1 MPNPLSR
8 TLGAYAA
15 DARAAATSAPVEV
28 LLGLLVSVTFS
39 VWLRDSPDGETWWVR
54 VAAAVAIALPL
65 VFAASVLRA
74 RGVISSM
81 ARWAATSVVLGACA
95 AFGAWWMDPDRSA
108 HVWRWIMLAD
118 AAALA
123 LGMTAGL
130 PWRERD
136 RLRSWSF
143 AWRLAERLVGVVL
156 YSLALYGILAGAC
169 GAVVN
174 LFDLKAPEH
183 LFGDLAGAVFF
194 AVAPWIFVGGIHR
207 VIAAPSEPGVPLAVS
222 RLGRWLYAPV
232 LVIYLLILYAYAL
245 KVLATGELPKNLVSP
260 LVIAAGMIG
269 FVCAVLLEPVHGD
282 EEHRGL
288 ALLVRWMPA
297 LLLPLLPLAFW
308 AVLERLG
315 QYGWTEFRYLRVA
328 VLVVLSILAVLGTL
342 RLVRRGPPLMSTI
355 PMVMAA
361 ALLIAAIGP
370 WGALAVSRRDQ
381 TARLRT
387 ALADARIDPRRL
399 PGDTVTLD
407 SALYQRIEGST
418 RYLLEAHGRRAL
430 MAVVP
435 ALPDSVNPWQVAR
448 TLGLRRGCGR
458 DAAWHAAAIQWR
470 GGIPGVMG
478 GVIVPVSAEDGQA
491 TRIEAQGT
499 AYRLTLAGERF
510 AVEGRGWRAE
520 ASLARIR
527 QQAMATRT
535 KECDAW
541 MGPGPE
547 LPSSTALMPLADA
560 RGRVR
565 AQLLLETI
573 TVGGPRMAAGTMS
586 VGDTAT
592 VVNRT
597 PPTPG
602 TVVRQLRGYMILPQ

>member
-1 MPNPLSR
+1 MPNPLAR
-8 TLGAYAA
+8 TFRAYAA

-28 LLGLLVSVTFS
+28 LLGLVASVTFS

-54 VAAAVAIALPL
+54 LAAAVAIALPL

-74 RGVISSM
+74 RGVISTT
-81 ARWAATSVVLGACA
+81 ARWAVTAVVLGACA
-95 AFGAWWMDPDRSA
+95 AFGASWMDPDRSA

-174 LFDLKAPEH
+174 LFDLRAPEH
-183 LFGDLAGAVFF
+183 LFGDLAGVVFF

-207 VIAAPSEPGVPLAVS
+207 LIAPPTDAGVPLAVS

-269 FVCAVLLEPVHGD
+269 FVGAVLLEPVHGD
-282 EEHRGL
+282 GEHRGL

-355 PMVMAA
+355 PMVMVA

-370 WGALAVSRRDQ
+370 WGALAVSKRDQ
-381 TARLRT
+381 TTRLRT

-399 PGDTVTLD
+399 PVKMVTLD

-418 RYLLEAHGRRAL
+418 SYLLEAHGRRAL
-430 MAVVP
+430 TAVVP
-435 ALPDSVNPWQVAR
+435 ALPDSVNSWQVAR
-448 TLGLRRGCGR
+448 ALGLRRGCGR
-458 DAAWHAAAIQWR
+458 DEAWYAARVQWR
-470 GGIPGVMG
+470 GGIPGMMG

-499 AYRLTLAGERF
+499 AYRLTLAGERLG
-510 AVEGRGWRAE
+510 VEGGGWRAE
-520 ASLARIR
+520 ASLAGIR
-527 QQAMATRT
+527 QQATATRT
-535 KECDAW
+535 SDCDAR
-541 MGPGPE
+541 MDPQGE
-547 LPSSTALMPLADA
+547 LPSSVALVPLADA
-560 RGRVR
+560 QGQVR

-573 TVGGPRMAAGTMS
+573 TFGGPRMTAGTMS
-586 VGDTAT
+586 AGDTAT

-597 PPTPG
+597 PPSP
-602 TVVRQLRGYMILPQ
+602 VRQLRGFLVLPR